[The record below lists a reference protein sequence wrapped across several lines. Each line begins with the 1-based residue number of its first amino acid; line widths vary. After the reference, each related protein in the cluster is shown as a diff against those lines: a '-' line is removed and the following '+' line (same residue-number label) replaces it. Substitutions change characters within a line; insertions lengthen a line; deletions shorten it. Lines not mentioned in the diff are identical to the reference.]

1 MPLNVKLKPKRPVIY
16 LINPIFTQF
25 TSDLFTIVSAGYGD
39 PTWGDNPAIT
49 KEMLPATLET
59 LAISAIS
66 GVFAVLLGIPLGLFC
81 VATSK
86 DGLIPNVVVNKITG
100 FIIDLGRSIPFL
112 ILAVF
117 LTPFTRLVV
126 GTTVGWQASSI
137 PLIIGATPFFAR
149 LVESNIMG
157 VDKGKIEAAQ
167 MMGASRTQIMWGVQV
182 REALPALMQ
191 STTVLVITIIGYTAI
206 TGSLGGGGLGAMA
219 INYGRFRWQ
228 SDTMIVSIVV
238 IGIIVM
244 AVQYLGDFLT
254 RRVDH
259 R

>member
-1 MPLNVKLKPKRPVIY
+1 MIY
-16 LINPIFTQF
+16 LISPMFTQF
-25 TSDLFTIVSAGYGD
+25 VQNFFAVVPTGYGD

-49 KEMLPATLET
+49 KEMLPATIET
-59 LAISAIS
+59 LAMSAVS
-66 GVFAVLLGIPLGLFC
+66 GIFTVLLGIPLGLFC
-81 VATSK
+81 VATAK

-100 FIIDLGRSIPFL
+100 FIVDLGRSIPFL

-117 LTPFTRLVV
+117 LTPLTRIVV
-126 GTTVGWQASSI
+126 GTTVGWQAACV

-149 LVESNIMG
+149 LVESNVMG
-157 VDKGKIEAAQ
+157 VDSGKIEAAK

-191 STTVLVITIIGYTAI
+191 STTILIITIIGYSAI
-206 TGSLGGGGLGAMA
+206 TGAFGGGGLGAMSM
-219 INYGRFRWQ
+219 NYGRSRWQ

-244 AVQYLGDFLT
+244 AIQYLGDFIA